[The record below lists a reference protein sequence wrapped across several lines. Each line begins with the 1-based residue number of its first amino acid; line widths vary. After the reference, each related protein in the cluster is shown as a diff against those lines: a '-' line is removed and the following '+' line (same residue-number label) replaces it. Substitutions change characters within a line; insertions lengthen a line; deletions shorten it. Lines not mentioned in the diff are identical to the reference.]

1 MNISVTFQL
10 GLDTWVSNSAGSFN
24 REIQYKIRNKRMY
37 PPTPSFSPP
46 SSQKKNK
53 KKLPEFKHLNIYMD
67 LFNKVNLQQGKEL
80 KSRSINVTG

>member
-37 PPTPSFSPP
+37 PLPPSPP
-46 SSQKKNK
+46 PK
-53 KKLPEFKHLNIYMD
+53 KKKKEEKKDYLN
-67 LFNKVNLQQGKEL
+67 LN
-80 KSRSINVTG
+80 T